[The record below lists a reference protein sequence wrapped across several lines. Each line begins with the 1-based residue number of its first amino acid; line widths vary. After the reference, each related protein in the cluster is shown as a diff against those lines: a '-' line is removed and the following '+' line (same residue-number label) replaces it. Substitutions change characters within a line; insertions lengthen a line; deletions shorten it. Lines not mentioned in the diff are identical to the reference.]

1 MTKSKTGR
9 RSTPV
14 DREDDPEVLAF
25 RHKLDGRS
33 LWGQKT
39 QPSKK
44 HRENGDFKGRS
55 SVDPSRTDVLA
66 TAVMF
71 PRLF

>member
-1 MTKSKTGR
+1 MWQSN
-9 RSTPV
+9 
-14 DREDDPEVLAF
+14 A
-25 RHKLDGRS
+25 
-33 LWGQKT
+33 WGQKT

-71 PRLF
+71 PRSF